1 MYISRPGERGRLVKS
16 ALVVF
21 YADLG
26 DYLDMYNC
34 YGDLCCSAQS
44 KQKPGFRLKS
54 FRFLIP
60 FTKIAILI
68 ERSQVEEDTE
78 LEETDF
84 SMDSKK
90 KAKVPSQKKV
100 RLGSLDTFRG
110 MSLVFMIFINYGG
123 GGYWFFEV
131 CYIIHFIIQ

>member
-1 MYISRPGERGRLVKS
+1 MK
-16 ALVVF
+16 
-21 YADLG
+21 
-26 DYLDMYNC
+26 N
-34 YGDLCCSAQS
+34 
-44 KQKPGFRLKS
+44 

-84 SMDSKK
+84 SLDSKK

-110 MSLVFMIFINYGG
+110 MSLVFMIFINYG
-123 GGYWFFEV
+123 ESCQEKQV
-131 CYIIHFIIQ
+131 CI